1 MRAAVSLS
9 LRFSI
14 PKIVIGMTVVSFAT
28 SAPELIVSVQ
38 SALSG
43 HPDLA
48 LGNVVGSNI
57 ANIGFVL
64 AITII
69 ISPINVTS
77 SFYKIDWPMM
87 IFSSLLFYFFLVEDN
102 QLVAYEGAILF
113 VSLLLFLIY
122 LIKFQ
127 KEAALDEAPEDEE
140 ALKISKTLTYLL
152 IGGFSLWLGSET
164 LIKGAVNLAQN
175 LGVSE
180 RIISVSIVSV
190 GTSIPELSA
199 SIIAIINKE
208 KAISLGNLIG
218 SNIFNILAVMGITAM
233 IHPVEVQ
240 DTGLLSNDIWWMFG
254 ISLIILPLVFF
265 PKGLRLSWS
274 DGLVLISLYLI
285 FILPLFAFLNA
296 GVPLLKYSLTF
307 VLSSP
312 IFSAIA
318 MGLVIGKPLG
328 IYLFVALA
336 KYFGF
341 VELPEDVTSRHLI
354 GVGFLCGIGFTMS
367 LFIASLAFDGFGEL
381 YDIASRMGILV
392 GSFLSAALG
401 SFILYMCSRRTVVVN
416 A

>member
-1 MRAAVSLS
+1 MLYTIFVQTQYMAFLAVAIGIFLLIKGGDWLMRAAVAIS

-28 SAPELIVSVQ
+28 SAPELIVSVK

-64 AITII
+64 AIIII
-69 ISPINVTS
+69 ISPIDVTS
-77 SFYKIDWPMM
+77 SFYKTDWPMM
-87 IFSSLLFYFFLVEDN
+87 IFASLLFYFFLVADN

-113 VSLLLFLIY
+113 VLLLLFLVY
-122 LIKFQ
+122 LIKYQ
-127 KEAALDEAPEDEE
+127 KEAVLDEAPEDNQ
-140 ALKISKTLTYLL
+140 ALEISKTVSYLL
-152 IGGFSLWLGSET
+152 LGGFSLWLGSET
-164 LIKGAVNLAQN
+164 LIKGAVSLAQN

-254 ISLIILPLVFF
+254 ISLLILPLVFF
-265 PKGLRLSWS
+265 PKGIRLGWI
-274 DGLVLISLYLI
+274 DGLILLSLYIIFLI
-285 FILPLFAFLNA
+285 PLFL
-296 GVPLLKYSLTF
+296 
-307 VLSSP
+307 
-312 IFSAIA
+312 
-318 MGLVIGKPLG
+318 
-328 IYLFVALA
+328 
-336 KYFGF
+336 
-341 VELPEDVTSRHLI
+341 
-354 GVGFLCGIGFTMS
+354 
-367 LFIASLAFDGFGEL
+367 
-381 YDIASRMGILV
+381 
-392 GSFLSAALG
+392 
-401 SFILYMCSRRTVVVN
+401 
-416 A
+416 